1 MRGTVTE
8 TIDRVG
14 MTGLSAKIDLKEK
27 IAQHAKTEVD
37 ENNAAEIIA
46 KHVETKVDGKTVHVA
61 MIAEA
66 AVTNTVMVTG
76 IVVNAKTPTSPS
88 AQNVIAVAS
97 LKVKVEV
104 VDAMTEAIGKTVH
117 VATIEEVE
125 MIAATSTVMVTGIV
139 VNARIQTSPSVQNV
153 IAVASLKAREE
164 GVSAMTEAIGKTVH
178 VATIEEVKIV
188 VATSMVITT
197 GIVLSARIPTS
208 PSEQNVIVAA
218 NQRAKEEVEN
228 AAIIAGIIPV
238 AVTLV
243 VATPVVVIA
252 VAEIIELNTVTM
264 IGIAQSVKTRISVS
278 VLNAIAVANP
288 KDKVNRNA
296 VVVVKVTPGV
306 ERVTHAVMVDR

>member
-1 MRGTVTE
+1 MRGIVTE
-8 TIDRVG
+8 TIDQVG
-14 MTGLSAKIDLKEK
+14 MTGLSVKIGLKEK
-27 IAQHAKTEVD
+27 IDQHAKIDHVVKTEVAVSNA
-37 ENNAAEIIA
+37 ENAGVVNVKI
-46 KHVETKVDGKTVHVA
+46 VEKEEDGKTVL
-61 MIAEA
+61 
-66 AVTNTVMVTG
+66 VTMT
-76 IVVNAKTPTSPS
+76 
-88 AQNVIAVAS
+88 
-97 LKVKVEV
+97 VEV
-104 VDAMTEAIGKTVH
+104 VITV
-117 VATIEEVE
+117 
-125 MIAATSTVMVTGIV
+125 VT
-139 VNARIQTSPSVQNV
+139 NM
-153 IAVASLKAREE
+153 E
-164 GVSAMTEAIGKTVH
+164 
-178 VATIEEVKIV
+178 
-188 VATSMVITT
+188 ITT
-197 GIVLSARIPTS
+197 GIALNVRIPTS

-218 NQRAKEEVEN
+218 NQKAKEEVEN

>member
-8 TIDRVG
+8 TIDQVG

-76 IVVNAKTPTSPS
+76 IVLNAKTPTSPS

-97 LKVKVEV
+97 LKV
-104 VDAMTEAIGKTVH
+104 
-117 VATIEEVE
+117 
-125 MIAATSTVMVTGIV
+125 
-139 VNARIQTSPSVQNV
+139 
-153 IAVASLKAREE
+153 REE

-188 VATSMVITT
+188 VVTSMVITT

-208 PSEQNVIVAA
+208 PSAQNAIVAA
-218 NQRAKEEVEN
+218 NQRAKGEVEN